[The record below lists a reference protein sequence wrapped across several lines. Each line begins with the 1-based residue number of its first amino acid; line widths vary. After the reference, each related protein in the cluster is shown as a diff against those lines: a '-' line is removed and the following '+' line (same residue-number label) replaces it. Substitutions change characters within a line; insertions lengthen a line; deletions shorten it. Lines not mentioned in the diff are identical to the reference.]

1 MSGCGVVTF
10 DYTTWAAMFP
20 ELACSVPCPLAQ
32 GYFDRATLQLDNSP
46 ISQIQNLSKRAAI
59 LNLITA
65 HIAALNAP
73 IGGNEANPLVGR
85 VSNASEG
92 SVSVAV
98 DFPTT
103 INSAWLTQTK
113 YGAEAWS
120 ALAPYRTAL
129 YVPAPQIPLWS
140 QSYPTQ
146 LSPVFVGGMPTWPR

>member
-32 GYFDRATLQLDNSP
+32 GFFNRATLQLDNSP
-46 ISQIQNLSKRAAI
+46 ISQIQNLGKRSAI
-59 LNLITA
+59 LNLLTA

-73 IGGNEANPLVGR
+73 VGGNEPNPLVGR

-98 DFPTT
+98 DFPLT
-103 INSAWLTQTK
+103 INSAWMNQTK

-129 YVPAPQIPLWS
+129 YVAAPQIPRSW
-140 QSYPTQ
+140 QSYPLQ
-146 LSPVFVGGMPTWPR
+146 YGPFYVGGQS